1 MLNDCSSMINSHIYF
16 FIYHFKGIVWAP
28 IMSNEEQILS
38 VPANAARCC
47 VLDTKY
53 IGTMDLELEQ
63 GDKEFL
69 YEMGRLETLR
79 WMKKRAAEVL
89 SRTASE

>member
-1 MLNDCSSMINSHIYF
+1 MRDS
-16 FIYHFKGIVWAP
+16 
-28 IMSNEEQILS
+28 
-38 VPANAARCC
+38 ANALRCC

-53 IGTMDLELEQ
+53 VGTMDLDLEQ

-79 WMKKRAAEVL
+79 WMKKRAAELL
-89 SRTASE
+89 SVATALQ

>member
-1 MLNDCSSMINSHIYF
+1 MRD
-16 FIYHFKGIVWAP
+16 
-28 IMSNEEQILS
+28 
-38 VPANAARCC
+38 PANALRSC

-53 IGTMDLELEQ
+53 VGTMDLDLEQ

-79 WMKKRAAEVL
+79 WMKKRAAELL
-89 SRTASE
+89 SVATALQ